1 MKILVVEDEKDL
13 NHIIRKE
20 LEAEG
25 YLVDVCFDGESAY
38 DYLLMEEY
46 DGVVLDVMLP
56 KMNGFEILK
65 KARSRG
71 VQTPVLFLSA
81 KSGIDDIVEGLDIG
95 ADDYMVKP
103 FVFKELL
110 ARIKVMTRRQP
121 EIQENVYRCGDLVVD
136 YNTHMVTRGGIPITL
151 SPKEF
156 AVLLYLVRNKN
167 IIVTR
172 EQIESNIWKLQA
184 EVSSNLVDVYI
195 RYLRRKIDD
204 DFDEKMIC
212 TIRGTGY
219 MLKCKE

>member
-95 ADDYMVKP
+95 A
-103 FVFKELL
+103 
-110 ARIKVMTRRQP
+110 
-121 EIQENVYRCGDLVVD
+121 EIIWSSRLRFRSFL
-136 YNTHMVTRGGIPITL
+136 RGCVP
-151 SPKEF
+151 
-156 AVLLYLVRNKN
+156 
-167 IIVTR
+167 
-172 EQIESNIWKLQA
+172 
-184 EVSSNLVDVYI
+184 
-195 RYLRRKIDD
+195 
-204 DFDEKMIC
+204 
-212 TIRGTGY
+212 
-219 MLKCKE
+219 

>member
-103 FVFKELL
+103 FAFQELSRPL
-110 ARIKVMTRRQP
+110 QP
-121 EIQENVYRCGDLVVD
+121 LELPWGRFCG
-136 YNTHMVTRGGIPITL
+136 
-151 SPKEF
+151 
-156 AVLLYLVRNKN
+156 
-167 IIVTR
+167 
-172 EQIESNIWKLQA
+172 
-184 EVSSNLVDVYI
+184 
-195 RYLRRKIDD
+195 
-204 DFDEKMIC
+204 
-212 TIRGTGY
+212 
-219 MLKCKE
+219 